1 MEKTLGQRIRELR
14 EARDLSLREFA
25 KRLGAT
31 PAHVSDIELG
41 RRNPSDDLLEKI
53 ATLLE
58 DTVEELRKYDRR
70 APIEEL
76 RKLIALDPNYGFAL
90 RTLAGKDIS
99 ADEIIKWTS
108 KKPDRDRDK

>member
-1 MEKTLGQRIRELR
+1 MRELR
-14 EARDLSLREFA
+14 ETKDLSLREFA

-41 RRNPSDDLLEKI
+41 RWNPSDDLLEKI
-53 ATLLE
+53 SALLGE
-58 DTVEELRKYDRR
+58 TVEELRKYDRR
-70 APIEEL
+70 APLEEF

-90 RTLAGKDIS
+90 RTLAEKNIS

-108 KKPDRDRDK
+108 KKPDRDKGK